1 MSVNLQVYFNIFDVS
16 LGEELVY
23 SSPGRGKSVNEASG
37 LVATVAPSP
46 RFHTP
51 QVFGAAVWLL
61 ALISPNS
68 LMRRVM
74 YQLATRGGGRKCGR
88 D

>member
-1 MSVNLQVYFNIFDVS
+1 MNPQVYLNIFDVS
-16 LGEELVY
+16 LGEELV
-23 SSPGRGKSVNEASG
+23 SSIPGRGKSVHEAPG

-51 QVFGAAVWLL
+51 QVFGPPVWLL
-61 ALISPNS
+61 ALISPRC
-68 LMRRVM
+68 LGRRVT
-74 YQLATRGGGRKCGR
+74 YRLAARGGGRKSGR